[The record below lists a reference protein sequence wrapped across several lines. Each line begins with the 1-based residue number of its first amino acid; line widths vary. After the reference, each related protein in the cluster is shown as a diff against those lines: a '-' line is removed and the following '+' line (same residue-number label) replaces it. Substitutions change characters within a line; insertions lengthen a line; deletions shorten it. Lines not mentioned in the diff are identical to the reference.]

1 MRPNHQVWISRQA
14 RDRMEAELAD
24 LLAVSAD
31 DDTTD
36 WDVHQ
41 ARKARIWQI
50 QDLLMN
56 AAINEMPADDGIAEP
71 GMILTVRFDGTGETD
86 TFLLGTPIAELGNLE
101 VCSAQSPLGDALSG
115 ARPGEQ
121 RSYRVPSGAQV
132 SVTLLDAAPYGVR
145 TPDPAAG

>member
-1 MRPNHQVWISRQA
+1 
-14 RDRMEAELAD
+14 
-24 LLAVSAD
+24 
-31 DDTTD
+31 
-36 WDVHQ
+36 
-41 ARKARIWQI
+41 
-50 QDLLMN
+50 
-56 AAINEMPADDGIAEP
+56 
-71 GMILTVRFDGTGETD
+71 MILTVRFDGTGETE
-86 TFLLGTPIAELGNLE
+86 TFLLGTPIAELGDLE

>member
-14 RDRMEAELAD
+14 RNRMEAELAD

-36 WDVHQ
+36 WDMHQ
-41 ARKARIWQI
+41 ARKSRIWQI

-56 AAINEMPADDGIAEP
+56 AAHGELPADDGIAEP
-71 GMILTVRFDGTGETD
+71 GMILTVRFDGTGETE
-86 TFLLGTPIAELGNLE
+86 TFLLGTPIAELGDLE
-101 VCSAQSPLGDALSG
+101 VCSAQSPLGDAITG

>member
-1 MRPNHQVWISRQA
+1 MRPNHHVWISRQA
-14 RDRMEAELAD
+14 RDRMEAELVD

-31 DDTTD
+31 DDAAD
-36 WDVHQ
+36 WDQHQ

-56 AAINEMPADDGIAEP
+56 SAIDEVPPDDGIAEP
-71 GMILTVRFDGTGETD
+71 GMILTVRFDGSGETE
-86 TFLLGTPIAELGNLE
+86 TFLLGTPIAELGDLE
-101 VCSAQSPLGDALSG
+101 VCSAQSPLGAAISG

-121 RSYRVPSGAQV
+121 RSYSVPSGASI

-145 TPDPAAG
+145 AAGSAAH

>member
-1 MRPNHQVWISRQA
+1 MRPNHHVWISRQA
-14 RDRMEAELAD
+14 RNRMEAELAD

-36 WDVHQ
+36 WDMHQ
-41 ARKARIWQI
+41 ARKSRIWQI

-56 AAINEMPADDGIAEP
+56 AAHGEMPADDGIAEP
-71 GMILTVRFDGTGETD
+71 GMILTVRFDGTGETE
-86 TFLLGTPIAELGNLE
+86 TFLLGTPIAELGDLE
-101 VCSAQSPLGDALSG
+101 VCSAQSPLGDAITG

-145 TPDPAAG
+145 APDPAAG